1 MNICFV
7 ANYSKTYLFHEI
19 SKQLHEKHNI
29 NVFWIVVNKK
39 LNQFLLSHYEQNQIL
54 YLPIDQVLNNKF
66 EAVGEFK
73 LNELIYGDRVLKFN
87 QELGNRYLSG
97 IQKPIYDFIS
107 INKIKNIF
115 GEITWAHE
123 LLILRLVSGKPELN
137 CQYLNPHTVRI
148 PKGRIAF
155 FKDEFQSKIVVTDEE
170 YLNKEYPANAFIP
183 TKPDYLKRN
192 DAKLKKQNSV
202 KGRLKRLK
210 NFITGE
216 NLDKNDITLF
226 RPNDPMRTIKP
237 VKEELNKEIYKL
249 VHRVNLNFL
258 LDKKFILIAL
268 HKQPEASIDVIG
280 RYVEN
285 QEVNIINVWR
295 QLPNDWYLVV
305 KEHSNAVGDRPYA
318 FYKSLLKYKNIVFV
332 NEKADSYQLLDLS
345 QAVVTI
351 SGTIGYEAALMR
363 KKALVFGDVF
373 FDFSYVKKI
382 SFQNFKN
389 SQNLIEL
396 LRSLPDNN
404 KNDEAI
410 KKLIFFN
417 SYEAIISDPISN
429 PLCMAKENVAKLAN
443 LFSKVIYTS
452 REKVK

>member
-19 SKQLHEKHNI
+19 SKQLQEQHGVS
-29 NVFWIVVNKK
+29 VFWIVVNKK
-39 LNQFLLSHYEQNQIL
+39 LNQFLLTHYEQNQIL
-54 YLPIDQVLNNKF
+54 YLPIDQVLNNGS
-66 EAVGEFK
+66 ETVGEFK
-73 LNELIYGDRVLKFN
+73 LNELIYGDRVLKYN
-87 QELGNRYLSG
+87 QELGHRYLTG
-97 IQKPIYDFIS
+97 IQKPIFDFIYL
-107 INKIKNIF
+107 NKIKYIF
-115 GEITWAHE
+115 GEVTWAHE
-123 LLILRLVSGKPELN
+123 LLILRMVSGRPELN

-155 FKDEFQSKIVVTDEE
+155 FKDEFQSKIVVTDDE

-192 DAKLKKQNSV
+192 DAKLKKQKSL

-210 NFITGE
+210 NYITGE

-226 RPNDPMRTIKP
+226 KPHDAMRTVRPI
-237 VKEELNKEIYKL
+237 KEELNKEIYRL
-249 VHRVNLNFL
+249 ISRVNLNFL

-285 QEVNIINVWR
+285 QEVNILNVWR

-318 FYKSLLKYKNIVFV
+318 FYRKLVKYKNIVFV
-332 NEKADSYQLLDLS
+332 NEKADSYQLLELS
-345 QAVVTI
+345 QAVVTV

-373 FDFSYVKKI
+373 FDLSYVKKI
-382 SFQNFKN
+382 SFQDFKN
-389 SQNLIEL
+389 SHDMVEL
-396 LRSLPDNN
+396 LNSIPDNN
-404 KNDEAI
+404 KNDDDI

-429 PLCMAKENVAKLAN
+429 PLCIAKENVAKLTN
-443 LFSKVIYTS
+443 LFSKVIFTS